1 MLNNFSYAHNILS
14 SVKKLLHSILW
25 NTVFINKEIGILI
38 QICIDL
44 IFFLIFGSL
53 SIVGVGILK
62 IPALNSFY
70 EHFSVI

>member
-1 MLNNFSYAHNILS
+1 MKYTVRAANAVLINFSILAMVGS
-14 SVKKLLHSILW
+14 
-25 NTVFINKEIGILI
+25 
-38 QICIDL
+38 
-44 IFFLIFGSL
+44 FFFFGSL